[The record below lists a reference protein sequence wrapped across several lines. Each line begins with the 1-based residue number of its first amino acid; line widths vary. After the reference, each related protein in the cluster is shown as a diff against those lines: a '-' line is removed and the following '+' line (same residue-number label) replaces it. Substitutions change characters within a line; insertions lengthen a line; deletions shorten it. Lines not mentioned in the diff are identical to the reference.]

1 MVSARYF
8 MFKTLKRSLNIDN
21 VWDAFLFYQR
31 RAVKYGFPVQS
42 LSLYRKFY
50 YAPYRERITPGPS
63 PGPTPTPLP
72 SYCTSGDKALTFGA
86 GAATYVSPPNNAP
99 ANAGW
104 TLNAISSVYQN
115 NIAVNLNYFNVVIDT
130 SIYATTYFSTST
142 YITFGSSS
150 TNSTSL
156 SASNPAISKVMLGA
170 GDHSYQRCWQY
181 EDPSGNYVRFRYE
194 GTAATSGTPGSPNIV
209 YEFTFFNPANY
220 SGSQVFE
227 VLMGNNSASSSAPFL
242 VANTSSS
249 YASSTVD
256 PNTSYVFVG
265 NSTGTSWTIYKNAYI
280 TSPGY

>member
-1 MVSARYF
+1 M
-8 MFKTLKRSLNIDN
+8 NIDN

-63 PGPTPTPLP
+63 PTPTIP
-72 SYCTSGDKALTFGA
+72 SYCTSGYKEPVFGA
-86 GAATYVSPPNNAP
+86 GGATWLNSGDNAP
-99 ANAGW
+99 TNAGW
-104 TLNAISSVYQN
+104 TVVNEGSRYNQSKDFTNVAFAVALDGTTNYQTF
-115 NIAVNLNYFNVVIDT
+115 YFT
-130 SIYATTYFSTST
+130 TST
-142 YITFGSSS
+142 YLVFKNGPAPTTIS
-150 TNSTSL
+150 TGISE
-156 SASNPAISKVMLGA
+156 SNPSEDKILLGA
-170 GDHSYQRCWQY
+170 GDHSYQRLWTLTN
-181 EDPSGNYVRFRYE
+181 PSYDYARFRYE
-194 GTAATSGTPGSPNIV
+194 GTAATSGTPGSPTIV
-209 YEFTFFNPANY
+209 YEFTIFNPANY
-220 SGSQVFE
+220 SGSQVIE